1 MATLEKALPEINA
14 AGASLVAISPQTEEF
29 LRQTVEKLRLTFEIL
44 GDPGNAVARQFG
56 LVFKLPD
63 DLRRTYLGF
72 GLDLEKYN
80 GEASWTLPMP
90 ARYVLDRDATIRAAD
105 VNPDYTVRPE
115 PSETLAV
122 LQALRARA
130 AGEAAS

>member
-1 MATLEKALPEINA
+1 M
-14 AGASLVAISPQTEEF
+14 
-29 LRQTVEKLRLTFEIL
+29 EKLRLTFEVL

-80 GEASWTLPMP
+80 GDASWTLPMP

-122 LQALRARA
+122 LHALRARA